1 MLPVTSGVK
10 ATLRQIVGYSIVLLG
25 VTLLPYTMGF
35 SGLFYAAGASILGL
49 IFVGMCVLLAFS
61 KADQRNRIAG
71 MTFVYSIF
79 YLFLLFVLLP
89 ADKLVGA

>member
-1 MLPVTSGVK
+1 
-10 ATLRQIVGYSIVLLG
+10 
-25 VTLLPYTMGF
+25 MGF
-35 SGLFYAAGASILGL
+35 SGLFYAAGASVLGL
-49 IFVGMCVLLAFS
+49 IFVGMCVYLAFS
-61 KADQRNRIAG
+61 KDQQRNRIAG